1 MQQQRISNTDGLITP
16 AAYATARGLNR
27 STISRQI
34 KRGVIPVHDGKVNPM
49 EADTARRNNL
59 HIRRGGPKV
68 NRATVEDVPL
78 ELDYGA
84 RSVFEAVIAASV
96 RIPEILCGLGVRDQ
110 AVLAISAE
118 LFVDLVFELAQ
129 EPAGNAYDWLREDCS
144 ITPAVNLRKLAKRY
158 GFKFDPEA
166 ARTDY
171 KAGREQSAAEQLV
184 DRFDELLYVYEAHP
198 QKPAATGG
206 RVIQNK

>member
-1 MQQQRISNTDGLITP
+1 VDPT
-16 AAYATARGLNR
+16 
-27 STISRQI
+27 
-34 KRGVIPVHDGKVNPM
+34 

-68 NRATVEDVPL
+68 NRATVEDVPF
-78 ELDYGA
+78 EIDYGA
-84 RSVFEAVIAASV
+84 RAVLEAVIAASV

-129 EPAGNAYDWLREDCS
+129 ESAGNAYDWVREDCS

-158 GFKFDPEA
+158 GFKFDREA
-166 ARTDY
+166 VRIDY
-171 KAGREQSAAEQLV
+171 KADRDRSAAEQLM
-184 DRFDELLYVYEAHP
+184 DRFDELLYLDEARP
-198 QKPAATGG
+198 SGKPAATCG
-206 RVIQNK
+206 KEK